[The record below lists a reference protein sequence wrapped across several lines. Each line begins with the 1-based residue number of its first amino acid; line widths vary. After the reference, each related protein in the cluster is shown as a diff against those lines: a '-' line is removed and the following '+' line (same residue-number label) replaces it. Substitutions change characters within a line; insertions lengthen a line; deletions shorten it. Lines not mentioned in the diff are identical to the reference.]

1 MNWKILTAAMLVVF
15 LAVGCGAPKT
25 TVTLHNSLGEWK
37 ITSLTLKGPGDAETT
52 LEAMLPDAKVELQ
65 LAHGSYTLNAT
76 DEEGHRYRVAF
87 TVAAEAMTVKI
98 DFVNSLGFDD
108 TIEVLDGVY
117 WSGSGDGYIRIVNN
131 LGDYPLYWVSVV
143 EAGGDLYW
151 DADEYCQS
159 IIVYGG
165 EELNILIA
173 PGTYDIQIEDIDGDT
188 YTRYGI
194 EVTRDVYSWEVGLDD
209 LDDYTDLYPDVD
221 EFTFNDGLA
230 PITIHNNLGAWEIV
244 SLQVD
249 VFAIPAFEG
258 MEFSEVIAPGESVD
272 FRVNPGTYDLR
283 LTDEDGDTYTRS
295 SQVIPITGYHW
306 SVELSDLD

>member
-1 MNWKILTAAMLVVF
+1 MNWKLLTAAMLVVF

-151 DADEYCQS
+151 DAEEYCQS

-194 EVTRDVYSWEVGLDD
+194 EVTRDVYTWGVTLDD
-209 LDDYTDLYPDVD
+209 LDEQTYLD
-221 EFTFNDGLA
+221 EITISDGLA

-283 LTDEDGDTYTRS
+283 LADEDGDTYTRY
-295 SQVIPITGYHW
+295 SQVIPVTGYHW

>member
-1 MNWKILTAAMLVVF
+1 VNWKLLTAAMLVVF

-117 WSGSGDGYIRIVNN
+117 WSGSGDGLIRIVNN

-194 EVTRDVYSWEVGLDD
+194 EVTRDAYHWEVGLGDMDEWTDYDYDYLPEEGTAPVTIHND
-209 LDDYTDLYPDVD
+209 LGSWDIWYIYCDLSTDPWGTDRLGSQILYAGD
-221 EFTFNDGLA
+221 EFTF
-230 PITIHNNLGAWEIV
+230 HV
-244 SLQVD
+244 
-249 VFAIPAFEG
+249 
-258 MEFSEVIAPGESVD
+258 APG
-272 FRVNPGTYDLR
+272 RYDLR
-283 LTDEDGDTYTRS
+283 CEDVDGDTYTRWG
-295 SQVIPITGYHW
+295 VDIPASGLYW
-306 SVELSDLD
+306 SVSLDQMD